1 MKEKTTTNNN
11 SMNFDIYNKLSNEEM
26 QLLAGTEAAVT
37 MLRNKISLYVEEGQ
51 HMEAYALHTYV
62 NSNATDLWH
71 KTNLSTPSTGVV
83 NYYFLATEDFVNVQT
98 FLSKNANNL

>member
-1 MKEKTTTNNN
+1 MKYNI
-11 SMNFDIYNKLSNEEM
+11 SNKLSNEEM

-51 HMEAYALHTYV
+51 HMEAHELHTFV

-71 KTNLSTPSTGVV
+71 RSKQDLSWYV

-98 FLSKNANNL
+98 FLLKKCQ

>member
-1 MKEKTTTNNN
+1 MKYNI
-11 SMNFDIYNKLSNEEM
+11 SNKLSNEEM

-51 HMEAYALHTYV
+51 HMEAHELHTFVY
-62 NSNATDLWH
+62 SNATDLWH
-71 KTNLSTPSTGVV
+71 RTNLGSTNTGVV

-98 FLSKNANNL
+98 FLLKKCQ